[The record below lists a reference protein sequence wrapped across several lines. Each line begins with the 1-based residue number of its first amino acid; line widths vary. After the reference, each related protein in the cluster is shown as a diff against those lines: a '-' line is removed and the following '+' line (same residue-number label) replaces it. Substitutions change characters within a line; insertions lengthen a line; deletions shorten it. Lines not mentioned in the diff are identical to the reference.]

1 MRKIDP
7 ANGKVALTPLT
18 SIGSRTAEA
27 FVNKSL
33 SKEAK
38 WREPLLSQRIFQEV
52 APIQLKERH
61 RPEDEPFPKVQRTH
75 SALLLREQGR
85 TSR

>member
-38 WREPLLSQRIFQEV
+38 WREPLLQR
-52 APIQLKERH
+52 R
-61 RPEDEPFPKVQRTH
+61 
-75 SALLLREQGR
+75 G
-85 TSR
+85 TSP